1 MGMEKRGSEMEA
13 RKRQEMNSKKGI
25 LTPEEVVRI
34 RELLQEGVWERELAK
49 VYGVSQQT
57 IVRIRDRMSW
67 DWLQDT
73 GPSESYVEA
82 QLQKLI
88 SAEESAGILA
98 SQKRLAE
105 MLKEPE
111 ARPIPKYLMPSEP
124 VADTRTSEE
133 KAADDLRMAEYE
145 KGRLERVAA
154 HEASKAKKLAE
165 YLEKKKADAQQGCAL
180 EKADGSLEK
189 ELDELKGEGE

>member
-1 MGMEKRGSEMEA
+1 MEA

-34 RELLQEGVWERELAK
+34 RELLQEGVWEQELAK

-57 IVRIRDRMSW
+57 IVRIRDRTSW

-73 GPSESYVEA
+73 GPSESYMKA
-82 QLQKLI
+82 QLQKPI
-88 SAEESAGILA
+88 SAEESAGIVA

-111 ARPIPKYLMPSEP
+111 ARPIPKYLIPSAP
-124 VADTRTSEE
+124 VADTKTPEE
-133 KAADDLRMAEYE
+133 KAADEVRMAEYE

-154 HEASKAKKLAE
+154 HEVNKAKKLAE

-180 EKADGSLEK
+180 EKADPAAEK
-189 ELDELKGEGE
+189 VNAELNELKGDGK